1 MHCYDHRQAETP
13 TEPTPHSD
21 KSLPSKHRAMGTHD
35 AYSIV
40 LAPPCLRRRLRC
52 RESAAH
58 DLPQLRYASF
68 ASVIVACR

>member
-1 MHCYDHRQAETP
+1 
-13 TEPTPHSD
+13 
-21 KSLPSKHRAMGTHD
+21 MGTQD

-40 LAPPCLRRRLRC
+40 LASPCLRRRLRC